1 MQPLSRCSLSLRHS
15 PDASFPSS
23 LSVSRAQDTLLSPSP
38 FSLPRA
44 VSRPRVS
51 RAMYA
56 RSFQVAQACT
66 RVLGALKATVHRG
79 SQTRKMSFLNYFN
92 GLSLVYAFTI
102 KNKLFIR
109 NKCLCSK
116 IKDREILRQLR
127 RSVTKSLDVSFLLKI
142 HKKIKFQVIYRHSVI
157 KVRAWMMY
165 FARIL

>member
-1 MQPLSRCSLSLRHS
+1 
-15 PDASFPSS
+15 
-23 LSVSRAQDTLLSPSP
+23 
-38 FSLPRA
+38 
-44 VSRPRVS
+44 
-51 RAMYA
+51 
-56 RSFQVAQACT
+56 
-66 RVLGALKATVHRG
+66 
-79 SQTRKMSFLNYFN
+79 MSFLNYFN